1 MKHPATPVQT
11 KQDELNVFSDG
22 EVSIM
27 LGCLCCNDNLY
38 PYVRDYYRESDYSL
52 GIIDYILGTQILNT
66 QIQVSES
73 WKEPWLSSS
82 SVVFKV
88 LL

>member
-1 MKHPATPVQT
+1 M
-11 KQDELNVFSDG
+11 FSVEG
-22 EVSIM
+22 EVSVV
-27 LGCLCCNDNLY
+27 LGCLCCNGNLY

-73 WKEPWLSSS
+73 WKEPCPSSS
-82 SVVFKV
+82 SVVLKV

>member
-1 MKHPATPVQT
+1 
-11 KQDELNVFSDG
+11 
-22 EVSIM
+22 M
-27 LGCLCCNDNLY
+27 LGCLCCNGNLY

-66 QIQVSES
+66 QIWVSES
-73 WKEPWLSSS
+73 WKGSWPSSS
-82 SVVFKV
+82 SVVFKI